1 VAGLFVGLA
10 TLDLVYRVAEAPTA
24 DRKVQATGQELAAG
38 GPAANAAVTFAALRG
53 GTGAPAG
60 EVVLVTALG
69 RHPLAAVVAEELAS
83 RQVTVLD
90 ATPDRAEPPAVSSA
104 WVVAG
109 SGERSVVSVNAGGV
123 SAVPPA
129 GLAGLAATAPVL
141 LVDGH
146 HLALAVAAATAAR
159 AAGRPVLLDG
169 GSWKPGLDAL
179 LPLVDLAACGAD
191 FRPPGG
197 PVTDLLD
204 RYGVSAVAVTAGPD
218 PIRWWRRAPDH
229 PPIGRPFGRAGPGGG
244 PLAEPGGGPL
254 AGPGGGPPAG
264 PGGGSPAEPGG
275 GAPAGRAE
283 SDGGRLA
290 GRAESGGGQV
300 AGPGGGPP
308 AGRLLTAGE
317 VSVPGIEAVDTLG
330 AGDAFHGA
338 LAWAEAVRSARPEL
352 PAALGFAARIAAIR
366 CETAG
371 QRRWLADPRL
381 AELASGWLAAGQRLR
396 PRPRSPR

>member
-1 VAGLFVGLA
+1 MTGPGAAAGPGATWPGPAGGVAGLFVGLA
-10 TLDLVYRVAEAPTA
+10 TLDLVYRVAEVPTA

-53 GTGAPAG
+53 MTGVPAG
-60 EVVLVTALG
+60 DVVLVSALG

-104 WVVAG
+104 WVLAG
-109 SGERSVVSVNAGGV
+109 SGARSVVSVNAGGV
-123 SAVPPA
+123 VAVPPT
-129 GLAGLAATAPVL
+129 GLASLAATAPVL

-204 RYGVSAVAVTAGPD
+204 RYGVPAVAVTAGPD

-229 PPIGRPFGRAGPGGG
+229 PPTGP
-244 PLAEPGGGPL
+244 PPDRAEPGGGP
-254 AGPGGGPPAG
+254 
-264 PGGGSPAEPGG
+264 
-275 GAPAGRAE
+275 
-283 SDGGRLA
+283 
-290 GRAESGGGQV
+290 RAESGGGPR
-300 AGPGGGPP
+300 AGS
-308 AGRLLTAGE
+308 LLTAGE
-317 VSVPGIEAVDTLG
+317 VSVPGVEAVDTLG

-338 LAWAEAVRSARPEL
+338 LAWAGAVRSTAWPEL
-352 PAALGFAARIAAIR
+352 AAALGFAARIAAIR

-371 QRRWLADPRL
+371 PRRWLADPRL
-381 AELASGWLAAGQRLR
+381 GELARGWLAAGQRLR